1 MTMKKV
7 MNKNKAIIVGL
18 MAIISTS
25 LSNPVSAMDKKS
37 DPPGIEIRYLGFVD
51 KNPVFEFTT
60 NNVQADNFF
69 ITIMD
74 ETGAVLFSEKLS
86 GKNLSRRYRID
97 TDEEIAEGGLRF
109 EVRSVNSKKT
119 GVYIAGVSENITRE
133 MAVTKIQ

>member
-1 MTMKKV
+1 MKKV
-7 MNKNKAIIVGL
+7 MSKNKAIIFGL

>member
-1 MTMKKV
+1 MKKV
-7 MNKNKAIIVGL
+7 MSKNKAIIFGL

-25 LSNPVSAMDKKS
+25 FSNPVSAMDKKS
-37 DPPGIEIRYLGFVD
+37 DPPGVEIRYLGFVN
-51 KNPVFEFTT
+51 KNPVFEITT

-69 ITIMD
+69 ITITD
-74 ETGAVLFSEKLS
+74 ETGMVLFSEKLS
-86 GKNLSRRYRID
+86 GKNLSRKYRID

-119 GVYIAGVSENITRE
+119 AVYLAGISENITRE